1 MRSVFTILVLIVT
14 AVPSCAIATLQSAG
28 SECEMDVAVRATAET
43 LDDKSIEQLFD
54 TADESCSS
62 DTAFMAVFNEALF
75 NALDRKPRAFLHYF
89 SIFRDRAFILD
100 QIENPV
106 HETVAISRIM
116 EQLADISPPNQATYD
131 ELVSALRFAARKL
144 GQSPT
149 AR

>member
-1 MRSVFTILVLIVT
+1 MRSLFTVLVLT
-14 AVPSCAIATLQSAG
+14 LAALPSCATARSRSAG

-43 LDDKSIEQLFD
+43 VDDKSIEQLFD

-89 SIFRDRAFILD
+89 SIFRDRALILD

-106 HETVAISRIM
+106 HETIAISRIV
-116 EQLADISPPNQATYD
+116 EQLAGISPPNQATYD
-131 ELVSALRFAARKL
+131 ELVSSLRLAARKL
-144 GQSPT
+144 GQAPR
-149 AR
+149 AN